1 MNKTIFEDRALD
13 EYGQW
18 LIVNPKIAK
27 RIFELI
33 KDIHHNG
40 FLKGIGKPEPL
51 KHRKGCSR
59 RIDEENRLVYTG
71 DENQDLVILSCKGDY
86 ED

>member
-1 MNKTIFEDRALD
+1 MKTIFEDRAFE

-18 LIVNPKIAK
+18 LVVNPKIAK

-33 KDIHHNG
+33 RDIHRNG

-71 DENQDLVILSCKGDY
+71 DVNQDLVILACKGHY